1 MATELE
7 KLDNALKNVNN
18 AVATYAAV
26 KEAKKRD
33 EYNTQVLDMSKDMQA
48 WSKDFNER
56 QFASSLDQWDKSY
69 VFNVGAANLA
79 QSNFENA
86 TQIRARDMQQVGLNP
101 LNLVGGAEGTT
112 ANFMS
117 GSSPAGSASASAP
130 SPVAPLSVAD
140 LFARFASMRH
150 DSIENRKNRESA
162 EKVASIQAQTAK
174 DVAQISAD
182 SSKYGAD
189 LGYTAKSE
197 ENDIARLKVVNDK
210 VVRDAELLEKK
221 YEFDTNLEKDV
232 RQFNANVDIEYN
244 KLRLGLY
251 ETNSA
256 NSRTIANLSTEQF
269 KAALSAYTNSIRNSV
284 EFALS
289 INRLKLDYDKFLY
302 TQEQDKKELAL
313 KNTQIALDN
322 ATKQM
327 QAITGLAGDVC
338 KSFIIGT
345 LSNGRR

>member
-1 MATELE
+1 MATDLE

-26 KEAKKRD
+26 KESKKRD

-56 QFASSLDQWDKSY
+56 QFASSLDQWNKSY
-69 VFNVGAANLA
+69 EFNLGAANLA

-101 LNLVGGAEGTT
+101 LNLVGGAEGTS

-130 SPVAPLSVAD
+130 SPVAPLSIAD

-189 LGYTAKSE
+189 LGYTANSE
-197 ENDIARLKVVNDK
+197 ANDIARLKVIVDK
-210 VVRDAELLEKK
+210 EARDAELLEKK
-221 YEFDTNLEKDV
+221 YEYDTDLQKDIKMFNEKIALEGNRIYHEDS
-232 RQFNANVDIEYN
+232 RTLATLNSENFRTA
-244 KLRLGLY
+244 LGAY
-251 ETNSA
+251 NSA
-256 NSRTIANLSTEQF
+256 IH
-269 KAALSAYTNSIRNSV
+269 NSV
-284 EFALS
+284 EFALG
-289 INRLKLDYDKFLY
+289 INRLRQDWLKFEYAKEYDK
-302 TQEQDKKELAL
+302 KKLAL
-313 KNTQIALDN
+313 ENTKIALDS
-322 ATKQM
+322 AARLM
-327 QAITGLAGDVC
+327 ESITGLAGDIC
-338 KSFIIGT
+338 RSFIIGT
-345 LSNGRR
+345 LSSGRR

>member
-1 MATELE
+1 MATELD
-7 KLDNALKNVNN
+7 KLDSALKRANE
-18 AVATYAAV
+18 AAAIYAAS
-26 KEAKKRD
+26 KEAKARR

-56 QFASSLDQWDKSY
+56 QFSESIDQWNKSY
-69 VFNVGAANLA
+69 EFNVGASNLA

-101 LNLVGGAEGTT
+101 LNLVGGAEGTS

-117 GSSPAGSASASAP
+117 GSSPAGSASSP
-130 SPVAPLSVAD
+130 SPSPLAPLSVAD
-140 LFARFASMRH
+140 LFSRFASMRH
-150 DSIENRKNRESA
+150 ESVENRKNRESA
-162 EKVASIQAQTAK
+162 QKIASIEAQSAK
-174 DVAQISAD
+174 DVAQINSDA
-182 SSKYGAD
+182 SKYGSD
-189 LGYTAKSE
+189 LGYTSNSE
-197 ENDIARLKVVNDK
+197 ANDIARFKVVSDK
-210 VVRDAELLEKK
+210 EVRNAELLEKK

-256 NSRTIANLSTEQF
+256 NSRTIATLSTEQF
-269 KAALSAYTNSIRNSV
+269 KSALSAYTSAIHNSM
-284 EFALS
+284 EFALG

-302 TQEQDKKELAL
+302 TQEKDKKELAL

-327 QAITGLAGDVC
+327 QSITGLAGDVC
-338 KSFIIGT
+338 KAFIIGS
-345 LSNGRR
+345 LNNGR